1 MATPPYRLYG
11 AVTPNVG
18 KVTALLEEIGASYDL
33 VMIDVAGGEQHQP
46 PFAAINP
53 NAKVPVLEDREAGGL
68 RLAESGAI
76 LLYLA
81 EKHGAMLP
89 ADPVKRAVAY
99 QWLMFQMSGIGPML
113 GQLRHFRMVA
123 LAGNDHALARY
134 GDEAVRLF
142 TVLNNQLQGQD
153 FVADTL
159 TIADFALYPWFHFID
174 IYRAQGI
181 DFGLDPVRFPAIAQW
196 QERCRTRPSMAKGM
210 AVLEARLE
218 EAIAA
223 LRQAGRWSDAPA

>member
-99 QWLMFQMSGIGPML
+99 
-113 GQLRHFRMVA
+113 
-123 LAGNDHALARY
+123 
-134 GDEAVRLF
+134 
-142 TVLNNQLQGQD
+142 
-153 FVADTL
+153 
-159 TIADFALYPWFHFID
+159 
-174 IYRAQGI
+174 
-181 DFGLDPVRFPAIAQW
+181 
-196 QERCRTRPSMAKGM
+196 
-210 AVLEARLE
+210 
-218 EAIAA
+218 
-223 LRQAGRWSDAPA
+223 